1 MTLVKTSLLNG
12 IAVLVK
18 MLTLLG
24 INKILA
30 VYVGPTGY
38 AALGQFQNATQMIS
52 TAASGA
58 VNTGVVKY
66 TAELHADECLQIRV
80 WKTAGTITLLSSL
93 FASILI
99 AMFSRDLAELFLD
112 DEAYGTVFLWFAAA
126 LVMFVFNALLLSI
139 INGKKEIERYVVA
152 NIAGSILALAVTLTL
167 TFFWG
172 LYGALVALG
181 IYQALNFV
189 VTIFVLKSAKW
200 FKFSYLIGRPD
211 FGVARKL
218 GKYAIMALISTILFP
233 LSQIVVRDYIVQKVG
248 VLDAGYWEAMTRL
261 SAAYLMLITSTLSV
275 YYLPRLSELHLNVD
289 IRRELYA
296 GYRIILPL
304 VLILCVI
311 IYGLRDLIIS
321 LLFTQDFLPMRN
333 LFGWQLV
340 GDFLKIGS
348 WLLSYLMLSKAML
361 KAFVI
366 TEVIFSLTF
375 VMLSMRLVQM
385 FGVEGVPIAYTLNY
399 LAYWLCV
406 TSLVWNKIR

>member
-1 MTLVKTSLLNG
+1 
-12 IAVLVK
+12 